1 LFTLVSNVKLKN
13 IHSAPCQTLLP
24 DSQSGPSTLLHSR
37 EEAISLMNHY
47 GKKGQP
53 FLFLI
58 SYDQQQSQILRPD
71 EIGEGQLRYNFNGN
85 ANQHPAFL
93 PRPLIF
99 EQKPVSYERYLTA
112 FNQISREIGAGNSY
126 LVNLT
131 FETPIYTN
139 YSLHELYAVSQARY
153 KLLIPGQFLVFSPEP
168 FIKISGGNIAAYP
181 MKGTINAAERDA
193 REKILSNRKEMAEH
207 ATIVD
212 LLRNDLAMVAEK
224 VEVTRFR
231 YLDQIR
237 TPEKTLLQVS
247 SEITGK
253 LSETYR
259 EHLGDILFTL
269 LPAGSISGAPK
280 LKTLEIIGQAESH
293 QRGFYCGICGYFD
306 GKNLDSGVMIRFIE
320 KRGDHLYYKS
330 GGGITS
336 QSDPLLEYREYQD
349 KIYVPID

>member
-1 LFTLVSNVKLKN
+1 LKT
-13 IHSAPCQTLLP
+13 IHSTPYLTQIPDDTTGLP
-24 DSQSGPSTLLHSR
+24 DRQHSR
-37 EEAISLMNHY
+37 DEAIFLMNHY
-47 GKKGQP
+47 GKTGQP
-53 FLFLI
+53 FLFLV
-58 SYDQQQSQILRPD
+58 SFDQQQSQVLRPD
-71 EIGEGQLRYNFNGN
+71 EIGEGQIRYNFNGF
-85 ANQHPAFL
+85 ASQKPTIL

-99 EQKPVSYERYLTA
+99 EPEPVSYERYLAA

-131 FETPIYTN
+131 FETPVYTN
-139 YSLHELYAVSQARY
+139 YTLQELYDISHARY
-153 KLLIPGQFLVFSPEP
+153 KLLIPGQFLVFSPES
-168 FIKISGGNIAAYP
+168 FIKISGGNITAYP
-181 MKGTINAAERDA
+181 MKGTINAAEQDA
-193 REKILSNRKEMAEH
+193 RQKILNNRKEMAEH

-224 VEVTRFR
+224 VEVARFR